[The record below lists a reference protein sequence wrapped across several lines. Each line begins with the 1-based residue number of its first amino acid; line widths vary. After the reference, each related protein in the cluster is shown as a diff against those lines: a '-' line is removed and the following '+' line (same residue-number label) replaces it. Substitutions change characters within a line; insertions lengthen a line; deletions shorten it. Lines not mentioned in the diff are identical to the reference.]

1 MHISLIFLSLVNPLY
16 WPDRYFAEEAPIT
29 SVFVRDL
36 PADITAEKIE
46 EAFARFGA
54 VRNGVRGV
62 SLKFQKGKDNFA
74 FVEFEEAAAMHA
86 AIEGNVLI
94 DGQKARIQL
103 HLAILYLG
111 HVAPPL
117 HNVQGSFCAYGRAMC
132 GTWHLDQCTNKQLN
146 LVCLV
151 CFVNSVIGCF
161 GRATTLECKDR

>member
-1 MHISLIFLSLVNPLY
+1 MVVFHCWPILDSQACESLY

-94 DGQKARIQL
+94 DGQKARNQL
-103 HLAILYLG
+103 HLVILYLG
-111 HVAPPL
+111 HNHIISP
-117 HNVQGSFCAYGRAMC
+117 
-132 GTWHLDQCTNKQLN
+132 
-146 LVCLV
+146 
-151 CFVNSVIGCF
+151 
-161 GRATTLECKDR
+161 